1 MSLDAFQITE
11 LMDEKVLT
19 ESDCL
24 AIVNSPGDEFGP
36 IDAQDLLEH
45 KMGKSI
51 ETRFKRLNTTMMKL
65 LEDVQQVFPNAQY
78 YTASGGFTLMLG
90 SPHDERG
97 LRGQQQLVA
106 LNGNAS
112 IGDGDF

>member
-1 MSLDAFQITE
+1 MTLTAEQTEELLDQAI
-11 LMDEKVLT
+11 LT

-24 AIVNSPGDEFGP
+24 AIINSPGDQFGP
-36 IDAQDLLEH
+36 IYATDLLEH

-51 ETRFKRLNTTMMKL
+51 ATRFKRLDTAIIKL
-65 LEDVQQVFPNAQY
+65 IEDVQKVFPNAQY

-90 SPHDERG
+90 NPHNERG
-97 LRGQQQLVA
+97 LVAQQELVA

>member
-1 MSLDAFQITE
+1 MSLTAEQVEE
-11 LMDEKVLT
+11 LVDQKVLT
-19 ESDCL
+19 ESDCI
-24 AIVNSPGDEFGP
+24 AIINSPGDQFGP
-36 IDAQDLLEH
+36 IDAGELLEH
-45 KMGKSI
+45 KLGKSI

-65 LEDVQQVFPNAQY
+65 IEDVQQVFPNAQY

-90 SPHDERG
+90 ASHDERG

-106 LNGNAS
+106 FSGNAS

>member
-1 MSLDAFQITE
+1 MSLTAEQVEE
-11 LMDEKVLT
+11 LVDQTVLT

-24 AIVNSPGDEFGP
+24 AIINSPGDQFGT
-36 IDAQDLLEH
+36 IDAADLLEH

-51 ETRFKRLNTTMMKL
+51 ATRFKRLDNSIIKL
-65 LEDVQQVFPNAQY
+65 IEDVQKVFPNAQY

-90 SPHDERG
+90 SPHNERG
-97 LRGQQQLVA
+97 LKAQQELVA
-106 LNGNAS
+106 LMGSAS